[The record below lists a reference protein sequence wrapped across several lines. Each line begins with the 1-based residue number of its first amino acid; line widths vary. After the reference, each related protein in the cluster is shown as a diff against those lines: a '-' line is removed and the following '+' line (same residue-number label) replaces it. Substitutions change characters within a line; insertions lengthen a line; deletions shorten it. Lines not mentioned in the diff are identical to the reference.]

1 MNFIALK
8 LYREL
13 LPGHLQSLEKIFSG
27 LIQWPNR
34 LKGGKL
40 EGRKWVIGFLYLNFF
55 VLLTNIVIKC

>member
-1 MNFIALK
+1 MNFIVLK

-13 LPGHLQSLEKIFSG
+13 LSGRLRLLEKIFSG

-40 EGRKWVIGFLYLNFF
+40 EGRKWVIGVLYVKFF
-55 VLLTNIVIKC
+55 CVTH